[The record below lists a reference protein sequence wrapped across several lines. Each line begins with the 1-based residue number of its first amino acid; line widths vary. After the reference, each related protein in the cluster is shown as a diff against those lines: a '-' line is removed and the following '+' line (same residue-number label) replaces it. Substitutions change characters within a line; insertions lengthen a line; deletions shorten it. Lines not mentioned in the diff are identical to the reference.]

1 MISGPDRWGEEV
13 REAVLLVRGAD
24 FVETNVTKLIL
35 AIRHI
40 QLSYHNF
47 QCTIFSKLLKF
58 KKYISINYENL

>member
-1 MISGPDRWGEEV
+1 MGRGSQGGGFTGE
-13 REAVLLVRGAD
+13 GAD